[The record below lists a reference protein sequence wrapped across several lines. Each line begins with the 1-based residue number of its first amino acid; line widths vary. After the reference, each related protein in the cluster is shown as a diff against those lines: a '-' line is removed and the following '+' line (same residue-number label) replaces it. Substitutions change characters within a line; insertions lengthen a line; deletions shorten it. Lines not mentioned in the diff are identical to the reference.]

1 MIPQFLLYN
10 LAASVASGLL
20 VLGVVLAG
28 IRVFR
33 IRHGALRSCLMTAP
47 LIKSTLV
54 LLGLTLL
61 VSWPRDLFLNMRRAA
76 VQPEIVV
83 PLFLGFGVL
92 ALGARFV
99 WMRRSRALAL
109 RDTMSAEEASP
120 RLVQSLDRVMSA
132 YRENDAR
139 IIGVCPGAPPGR
151 PKLLLTDRSISP
163 FVATA
168 SEAAIVFP
176 RQLVATLSD
185 QELDGVLAHELAHLR
200 LRRPAWCAS
209 ENVQLLSMLN
219 PMAIFMASQLHREEE
234 KACDDIAVA
243 AVGNPDVYA
252 AMLVKSYRFAR
263 QSPQSVM
270 IRLQA
275 LPQLIGGQP
284 LVSERVERLVEEP
297 APHERV
303 GVQYISAMAV
313 WAGLVTVF
321 FVS

>member
-1 MIPQFLLYN
+1 MPTWTPNARLERL
-10 LAASVASGLL
+10 
-20 VLGVVLAG
+20 
-28 IRVFR
+28 IRAKR
-33 IRHGALRSCLMTAP
+33 KRTRCPRRPGRPGSDCCD
-47 LIKSTLV
+47 
-54 LLGLTLL
+54 TLL

-219 PMAIFMASQLHREEE
+219 PMAIFMASQLHPAKKRRH
-234 KACDDIAVA
+234 VTT
-243 AVGNPDVYA
+243 
-252 AMLVKSYRFAR
+252 
-263 QSPQSVM
+263 
-270 IRLQA
+270 
-275 LPQLIGGQP
+275 LPWRP
-284 LVSERVERLVEEP
+284 LGIPMSMRRCSSRAIDSRVNLLSR
-297 APHERV
+297 
-303 GVQYISAMAV
+303 
-313 WAGLVTVF
+313 
-321 FVS
+321 